1 MDDEE
6 PVSELYPEQLVAEN
20 IAEAVWLRLRRLTS
34 STLCQRVIEARNPS
48 LPVLVLE
55 KKGKEVASSVRSA
68 LGYWQS
74 QAASLNAKVLARY
87 YALLQMSIAEQ
98 LASPDSTADLKEIQ
112 SHTESGHGLWTIT
125 AHGKDFPASYMV
137 ACRNRGHFY
146 EYCRFRG
153 IDLTPYVSKARPNSW
168 DDLPM
173 LERDRLISLG
183 NLLRRIPELQL
194 LIEETLGTEPL
205 SFRVA
210 YAMKNRIVQSE
221 RMQGYAQMTGQV
233 LFNPPIAE
241 PSIVTYIGIYPH
253 GQKLTAE
260 YLNSFGMPIK
270 NIRPEEDTVTKS
282 SYFIGDFIHPSDK
295 QWYQCL
301 RTYKSGYCGT
311 SIIVPFWGN
320 IADPFIIH
328 FMTLYALSIIVRYL
342 PLLWH
347 EIEDGKLD
355 HIRALIEHYVVIVD
369 NVLPQLAVQR
379 LTGRRLIAVQPG
391 SLRGPL

>member
-1 MDDEE
+1 ME

-34 STLCQRVIEARNPS
+34 STLCQRVIEARHPS
-48 LPVLVLE
+48 LPVSVLE
-55 KKGKEVASSVRSA
+55 KKGQEMASSVRSA

-112 SHTESGHGLWTIT
+112 SYTESGHGLWTIT
-125 AHGKDFPASYMV
+125 ANGKNFPASYMV
-137 ACRNRGHFY
+137 ACRNRGHLY

-168 DDLPM
+168 DDLSAV
-173 LERDRLISLG
+173 ERDRLISLAD
-183 NLLRRIPELQL
+183 LLRRIPELQL

-205 SFRVA
+205 SFHVA
-210 YAMKNRIVQSE
+210 SAMKNSIVQSE
-221 RMQGYAQMTGQV
+221 RMQAYAQMTGQV
-233 LFNPPIAE
+233 LLNPPIAE
-241 PSIVTYIGIYPH
+241 PSTVTYIEIYNH
-253 GQKLTAE
+253 GQNCTSE
-260 YLNSFGMPIK
+260 YLNSFDLPIK

-295 QWYQCL
+295 RWYQCL
-301 RTYKSGYCGT
+301 QTYKSGYCGT

-379 LTGRRLIAVQPG
+379 LTGRRLNAVQPG
-391 SLRGPL
+391 SLYGPL

>member
-1 MDDEE
+1 MDEE

-34 STLCQRVIEARNPS
+34 STLCQRVIEARHPS

-55 KKGKEVASSVRSA
+55 KKGQEVASSVRSA

-98 LASPDSTADLKEIQ
+98 LASPNSTADLKEIQ
-112 SHTESGHGLWTIT
+112 SHMESGHGLWTIT
-125 AHGKDFPASYMV
+125 AHGMDFPASYMV

-168 DDLPM
+168 DDLST
-173 LERDRLISLG
+173 ERDRLISLAD
-183 NLLRRIPELQL
+183 LLRRIPELQL

-210 YAMKNRIVQSE
+210 YATKNHIVQSE
-221 RMQGYAQMTGQV
+221 RMHEHAQKTGQM
-233 LFNPPIAE
+233 LLNPPISG
-241 PSIVTYIGIYPH
+241 PSTETYIGIYPH
-253 GQKLTAE
+253 GQRLTAE
-260 YLNSFGMPIK
+260 YLNSFDLPIT
-270 NIRPEEDTVTKS
+270 NIRPEEDTATKS
-282 SYFIGDFIHPSDK
+282 SYFIGDFTHPSDK
-295 QWYQCL
+295 HWYQYL
-301 RTYKSGYCGT
+301 QTYKSGYCGT

-379 LTGRRLIAVQPG
+379 LTGRRLFAVQPG
-391 SLRGPL
+391 SLHGPV

>member
-1 MDDEE
+1 
-6 PVSELYPEQLVAEN
+6 
-20 IAEAVWLRLRRLTS
+20 
-34 STLCQRVIEARNPS
+34 
-48 LPVLVLE
+48 
-55 KKGKEVASSVRSA
+55 
-68 LGYWQS
+68 
-74 QAASLNAKVLARY
+74 VLARY

-98 LASPDSTADLKEIQ
+98 LASPDSAADLKEIQ
-112 SHTESGHGLWTIT
+112 SHTESGHGLWTI
-125 AHGKDFPASYMV
+125 AAQGKEFPANYMV

-146 EYCRFRG
+146 EYCRFRS
-153 IDLTPYVSKARPNSW
+153 IDLTPYVLKARPNSW
-168 DDLPM
+168 DDLSTV
-173 LERDRLISLG
+173 ERDRLISLSD
-183 NLLRRIPELQL
+183 LLRRIPELQL

-210 YAMKNRIVQSE
+210 YAMKNRIVPSE
-221 RMQGYAQMTGQV
+221 RMQGHAQKTGQV

-241 PSIVTYIGIYPH
+241 PSTVTYIGIYPH

-260 YLNSFGMPIK
+260 YLNSFDMPIK
-270 NIRPEEDTVTKS
+270 NIRPEKDTVTKS
-282 SYFIGDFIHPSDK
+282 SYFIGDFIHPSEK

-301 RTYKSGYCGT
+301 QTYKSGYCGT

-320 IADPFIIH
+320 VADPFIVH

-369 NVLPQLAVQR
+369 NVLPQLAVQS

-391 SLRGPL
+391 SLHGPL